1 MGAEGGGGERGRVP
15 CSVVTGFLGAGKTT
29 LVNRI
34 LRAGHGKRVAVVENE
49 FGEVGIDAGL
59 VEGAVRA
66 KEEIIELSN
75 GCVCC
80 SVRGDLVRVLKQL
93 LAREAPPD
101 HILVETTGLADPAP
115 VAQSFYMDEDLKH
128 GLTLDAVITVVD
140 AKHVLLHLDEEREA
154 GAVNECLQQVAFADR
169 ILLNKVDLVTDA
181 QKAEV
186 LGRLREVNA
195 YCHVVETTQS
205 DVSIDDVLGI
215 GAFSLERMLEKG
227 DAFAPQREATHSEAA
242 GCGEAGSGGG
252 GCGRGECKSAHCG
265 GTEAP
270 DCGACP
276 DKCSD
281 ADCRQPHPPRGTKR
295 SRHESSVTSVGLQC
309 EGPVDMNA
317 MNTWLSGLLRE
328 HGRDIYRSKGILC
341 VKGTDHKF
349 VFQGVHDLLMVASSE
364 EGVGRPWL
372 ADEKRE
378 NKLVFIGK
386 NLDRAQLEAD
396 FQTCLA

>member
-1 MGAEGGGGERGRVP
+1 MGAEGGGERGRVP

-34 LRAGHGKRVAVVENE
+34 LRSGHGKRVAVVENE

-93 LAREAPPD
+93 LAREVPPD

-140 AKHVLLHLDEEREA
+140 AKHVLRHLDEEREA

-169 ILLNKVDLVTDA
+169 ILLNKVDLVTEA

-195 YCHVVETTQS
+195 YCNVVETTQS
-205 DVSIDDVLGI
+205 DVSIDDILGI

-227 DAFAPQREATHSEAA
+227 DAFAPQPEATGSGAA
-242 GCGEAGSGGG
+242 GCREAG
-252 GCGRGECKSAHCG
+252 CG
-265 GTEAP
+265 GATARAHTAVGARRPTARSAP
-270 DCGACP
+270 TPSAATRAAVRP
-276 DKCSD
+276 T
-281 ADCRQPHPPRGTKR
+281 PRGGQR
-295 SRHESSVTSVGLQC
+295 EAVT
-309 EGPVDMNA
+309 
-317 MNTWLSGLLRE
+317 
-328 HGRDIYRSKGILC
+328 
-341 VKGTDHKF
+341 
-349 VFQGVHDLLMVASSE
+349 
-364 EGVGRPWL
+364 
-372 ADEKRE
+372 
-378 NKLVFIGK
+378 
-386 NLDRAQLEAD
+386 RAL
-396 FQTCLA
+396 

>member
-1 MGAEGGGGERGRVP
+1 MGAERGGERGRVP

-34 LRAGHGKRVAVVENE
+34 LRSGHGKRVAVVENE

-59 VEGAVRA
+59 VEGAVQA

-93 LAREAPPD
+93 LAREVPPD

-140 AKHVLLHLDEEREA
+140 AKHVLWHLDEEREA

-169 ILLNKVDLVTDA
+169 ILLNKVDLVTEA
-181 QKAEV
+181 QKVEV

-205 DVSIDDVLGI
+205 DVSIDAILGI

-227 DAFAPQREATHSEAA
+227 DAFTPQLEATGSRAA
-242 GCGEAGSGGG
+242 GCREAGCGGDDYKGSNCGGGEA
-252 GCGRGECKSAHCG
+252 
-265 GTEAP
+265 T
-270 DCGACP
+270 DCGVCP
-276 DKCSD
+276 DTKCSD
-281 ADCRQPHPPRGTKR
+281 AGCCQPHPPRGTKR

-317 MNTWLSGLLRE
+317 INAWLSGLLRE
-328 HGRDIYRSKGILC
+328 HGKDLYRSKGILC

-349 VFQGVHDLLMVASSE
+349 VFQGVHDLLTVASSE

-372 ADEKRE
+372 PEEKRE
-378 NKLVFIGK
+378 NRLVFIGK

-396 FQTCLA
+396 FRACLG

>member
-1 MGAEGGGGERGRVP
+1 MGAEGGGERGRVP

-34 LRAGHGKRVAVVENE
+34 LRSGHGKRVAVVENE

-93 LAREAPPD
+93 LAREVPPD

-140 AKHVLLHLDEEREA
+140 AKHVLRHLDEEREA

-169 ILLNKVDLVTDA
+169 ILLNKVDLVTEA

-195 YCHVVETTQS
+195 YCNVVETTQS
-205 DVSIDDVLGI
+205 DVSIDDILGI

-227 DAFAPQREATHSEAA
+227 DAFAPQMEATGSGAA
-242 GCGEAGSGGG
+242 GCREAGCGGG
-252 GCGRGECKSAHCG
+252 DCEGAHCG
-265 GTEAP
+265 GGEAT
-270 DCGACP
+270 DCAVCP
-276 DKCSD
+276 DTKCSD
-281 ADCRQPHPPRGTKR
+281 AGRCQAHPPRGTKR
-295 SRHESSVTSVGLQC
+295 SRHESSVTSVGLKC
-309 EGPVDMNA
+309 EGPVDMNE
-317 MNTWLSGLLRE
+317 MNAWLSGLLRE
-328 HGRDIYRSKGILC
+328 HGKDLYRSKGILC

-349 VFQGVHDLLMVASSE
+349 VFQGVHDLLTVASSE

-372 ADEKRE
+372 PGEKRE
-378 NKLVFIGK
+378 NRLVFIGK

-396 FQTCLA
+396 FRACLA